1 MNLRHYVM
9 GRNRIRIIFVG
20 LLLMVLVFPVSAVN
34 YNYDDNGTGTFTAYN
49 DSITYY
55 SNGACYYYLT
65 FIIITPPPKLCLYT
79 HVDRYAPASSSW
91 ISLYNGYDAGD
102 CGRTPINIQTS
113 DNGGYTACELSGT
126 GAYDPHLYLHI
137 MTVSTT
143 PLNTYTISGSTTCI
157 DNVTIY
163 IKNNAGEYIID
174 GTNNSGTSYSFDIL
188 QNSEY
193 KLVFSNGYEYKFT
206 CTGNIVYDYDGCGHT
221 TITINDEC
229 ANLLHN
235 QFTWIDDAGNIV
247 YEGRDNPI
255 IIPSSKVNKDDKLV
269 VMWTTWL
276 GALQKTCYAQFD
288 HPINLYDPFIYWDM
302 EVYVYDNE
310 SNPIS
315 GANVDFNQDCVING
329 YPTRNK
335 FTGNDGMASFT
346 QCENKGA
353 NLIVSK
359 DGYKTLST
367 SISGGWYDVYTPTY
381 QVSVTLQSSDSDNSS
396 TWDLINNSIN
406 DTNATEIPD
415 DIPDVNGTPNDINIY
430 FRNMDGD
437 YTTQINDTDNYTRCY
452 YSVNTPDDVDMTLV
466 FQKSFTGYYF
476 YDIDTYSHSID
487 NNSYGYFEIP
497 NSYFNN
503 SDYSYRAYI
512 YDYAYPFDDRYAYLN
527 VVNQTEP
534 YYDNLTGYC
543 MFMHTNKNG
552 SIDYR
557 EDIVCY
563 AYVESDNNSLE
574 TVSMELYD
582 NSTLIEYKNLTYSD
596 FLDDNIYGW
605 YLGYNYTLNHN
616 YSLILRGYDGSILD
630 CDNVIAKNIAGN
642 KLTIKVTDSF
652 NHPLSNV
659 YIFCEH
665 YGSINT
671 GWLSYGTFEGLPN
684 GETRY
689 KASKSGYR
697 SGLWST
703 VNLTSENEIVNYQLI
718 QEKQEGSVSNVRL
731 SDDDAKNLYYPL
743 MYFLLTLIL
752 LGALINVIK

>member
-1 MNLRHYVM
+1 MKKWVLIVL
-9 GRNRIRIIFVG
+9 I
-20 LLLMVLVFPVSAVN
+20 LLLSISNISGYTETDDGFGVF
-34 YNYDDNGTGTFTAYN
+34 TG
-49 DSITYY
+49 
-55 SNGACYYYLT
+55 NGAVSWQSNSGNYYYAYYT
-65 FIIITPPPKLCLYT
+65 F
-79 HVDRYAPASSSW
+79 
-91 ISLYNGYDAGD
+91 YN
-102 CGRTPINIQTS
+102 
-113 DNGGYTACELSGT
+113 
-126 GAYDPHLYLHI
+126 
-137 MTVSTT
+137 TVSTSSYCQVRYGNTCSDASFDAT
-143 PLNTYTISGSTTCI
+143 PSYIGYHEMSRAYYNANYGCVEGLGPSDIIVTLIISSSPLTEYHITGTTECVDWTEI
-157 DNVTIY
+157 D
-163 IKNNAGEYIID
+163 IKKND
-174 GTNNSGTSYSFDIL
+174 GTYGFLNKSETNNYDFLLRNGQD
-188 QNSEY
+188 Y
-193 KLVFSNGYEYKFT
+193 KLIFSDGKEYEFT
-206 CTGNIVYDYDGCGHT
+206 CNGNIVYNYNSCERC
-221 TITINDEC
+221 TINIQDEC

-235 QFTWIDDAGNIV
+235 QFTWIDDAGTIV

-255 IIPSSKVNKDDKLV
+255 IIPSSKINKDDKLN

-276 GALQKTCYAQFD
+276 GALQKTCFAQFD

-302 EVYVYDNE
+302 EVYVYDNN
-310 SNPIS
+310 SNPLS

-329 YPTRNK
+329 YPARNK
-335 FTGNDGMASFT
+335 FTNSDGMTSFT
-346 QCENKGA
+346 QCENDGA
-353 NLIVSK
+353 NLVVSK

-381 QVSVTLQSSDSDNSS
+381 QVSVVLQSSSSDDSS
-396 TWDLINNSIN
+396 TWDLINDSIN

-415 DIPDVNGTPNDINIY
+415 DIPDANGTPYDIHIY
-430 FRNMDGD
+430 FRNMNGD
-437 YTTQINDTDNYTRCY
+437 YINQINDTDDYVRCY

-476 YDIDTYSHSID
+476 YDVDTYNYSID

-527 VVNQTEP
+527 IVNRTEP
-534 YYDNLTGYC
+534 YYENLTGYC

-574 TVSMELYD
+574 TVSLELYD
-582 NSTLIEYKNLTYSD
+582 NSTLIDYKNLTYSD

-605 YLGYNYTLNHN
+605 YLGYNYTLGHN

-630 CDNVIAKNIAGN
+630 CDNVIAKNIVGN

-652 NHPLSNV
+652 NHPLNNV
-659 YIFCEH
+659 YVFCEH

-671 GWLSYGTFEGLPN
+671 GYLNYGTFEGLPD

-697 SGLWST
+697 SGIWKT
-703 VNLTSENEIVNYQLI
+703 VNLTSENEIVTYQLI
-718 QEKQEGSVSNVRL
+718 QEKQEGSTGMVRL

>member
-1 MNLRHYVM
+1 MKKWL
-9 GRNRIRIIFVG
+9 FVG
-20 LLLMVLVFPVSAVN
+20 LLLMLLVIPVNASVYKCSYFLSTDSGGAVSQGCFDFGSIPHDIP
-34 YNYDDNGTGTFTAYN
+34 YTLYSYVYDT
-49 DSITYY
+49 
-55 SNGACYYYLT
+55 
-65 FIIITPPPKLCLYT
+65 
-79 HVDRYAPASSSW
+79 
-91 ISLYNGYDAGD
+91 
-102 CGRTPINIQTS
+102 
-113 DNGGYTACELSGT
+113 YTAGGT
-126 GAYDPHLYLHI
+126 TGNFHVN
-137 MTVSTT
+137 VS
-143 PLNTYTISGSTTCI
+143 
-157 DNVTIY
+157 D
-163 IKNNAGEYIID
+163 ID
-174 GTNNSGTSYSFDIL
+174 GTYTMNSGVFYHNIPVYQRDSSSGNGLSGVTAYEYTSFQGGAGFINVLVTGTPYTLSGSVGCISGNNIKLYVFVDPDWVLVKDDDITASNTSYSYNINYGAQYEISFSDGK
-188 QNSEY
+188 EY
-193 KLVFSNGYEYKFT
+193 DFT
-206 CTGNIVYDYDGCGHT
+206 CTGNEVFNHDDCNYA
-221 TITINDEC
+221 TINIYDEC

-235 QFTWIDDAGNIV
+235 QFTWIDDGGTIV
-247 YEGRDNPI
+247 YEGHDNPI
-255 IIPSSKVNKDDKLV
+255 HLSPVDINEDDKLT

-288 HPINLYDPFIYWDM
+288 HPINLYDPFLYWDM

-310 SNPIS
+310 SNPIDY
-315 GANVDFNQDCVING
+315 ANVDFNQDCVING
-329 YPTRNK
+329 YPARNK
-335 FTGNDGMASFT
+335 FTGSDGMASFT

-353 NLIVSK
+353 NLVVSK

-367 SISGGWYDVYTPTY
+367 SISGGWYDAYTPTY
-381 QVSVTLQSSDSDNSS
+381 QVSVILQSSDSDNSS
-396 TWDLINNSIN
+396 TWDLINDSIN
-406 DTNATEIPD
+406 DTNATENAT
-415 DIPDVNGTPNDINIY
+415 DIPDVGGVPYDINIY
-430 FRNMDGD
+430 FRNMNGD
-437 YTTQINDTDNYTRCY
+437 YVNQINDTDNYTRCY
-452 YSVNTPDDVDMTLV
+452 YSVNTPDDVAMTLV

-476 YDIDTYSHSID
+476 YNVYEYASSID

-534 YYDNLTGYC
+534 YYENLTGYC

-574 TVSMELYD
+574 TVSLELYD
-582 NSTLIEYKNLTYSD
+582 NSTLVEYKNLTYSD

-605 YLGYNYTLNHN
+605 YLGHNYILGHN

-630 CDNVIAKNIAGN
+630 CDNVIAYNLVGN

-671 GWLSYGTFEGLPN
+671 GWLSYGTFEGLPD

-703 VNLTSENEIVNYQLI
+703 VNLTSENEIVSYQLI
-718 QEKQEGSVSNVRL
+718 QEKQEGSTTMVRL

-743 MYFLLTLIL
+743 MYFLLTLML